1 MREQIT
7 PERVCKT
14 LEALSAYQEHLVN
27 DDPFVS
33 AVYRFT
39 HIAQGSCRNL
49 HPDWVDDFLTVEKDM
64 IEAYYTAPKP

>member
-1 MREQIT
+1 MTIT

-14 LEALSAYQEHLVN
+14 LEALAAFQDRLAD

-39 HIAQGSCRNL
+39 HIAQGGCKNL
-49 HPDWVDDFLTVEKDM
+49 HPDWVEDFLALEKQM
-64 IEAYYTAPKP
+64 IDDYYTAPKT